1 MSKNKT
7 AKFFDTYAGRFD
19 AIYGNENSVFNS
31 AVNRLWRKSMKLRYL
46 RTLEGCHP
54 IEGKTILDI
63 GCGPG
68 HYSVALALRGA
79 KKILGV
85 DFADRMIQLAKEHA
99 EKAGMADRCEFL
111 TVDFQN
117 YQFLDKFDYSILMGF
132 MDYIP
137 NPIRVIERVVSL
149 TRSKAFFSFPE
160 GGTLLAWQRKIRY
173 RNRCKLFLYSYKQL
187 ADLFRVV
194 RPYDV
199 KIEKISRDFFVTV
212 NVEGNT
218 RSQRESLVT
227 ELISDGDSR

>member
-1 MSKNKT
+1 
-7 AKFFDTYAGRFD
+7 
-19 AIYGNENSVFNS
+19 
-31 AVNRLWRKSMKLRYL
+31 MKLRYL
-46 RTLEGCHP
+46 RTLEGCQP

-68 HYSVALALRGA
+68 HYSIALAQRGA
-79 KKILGV
+79 KAVLGV

-99 EKAGMADRCEFL
+99 EQGGVADRCEFL
-111 TVDFQN
+111 TGDFHN
-117 YQFLDKFDYSILMGF
+117 YQFLDRFDYSILMGF

-137 NPIRVIERVVSL
+137 DPISVIERVVSL

-173 RNRCKLFLYSYKQL
+173 RNRCELFLYSYKQL

-194 RPYDV
+194 RPHNV

-212 NVEGNT
+212 NVDGSA
-218 RSQRESLVT
+218 RSQRESLET
-227 ELISDGDSR
+227 GLLSDGHSQ